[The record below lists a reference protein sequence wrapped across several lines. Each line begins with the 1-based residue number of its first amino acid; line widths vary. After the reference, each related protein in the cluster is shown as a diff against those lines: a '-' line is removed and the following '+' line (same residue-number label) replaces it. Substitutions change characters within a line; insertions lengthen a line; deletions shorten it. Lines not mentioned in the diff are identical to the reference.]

1 MKTDFNSLLEI
12 YTKAIESFLQ
22 MEAATILDDVSERN
36 LCGRLAI
43 QLEREIE
50 ARGLEGYFAD
60 TEYNRKQHGHVKTIL
75 SDNMEVI
82 NITCDLIVHSRG
94 RVIQNDNLIAIE
106 MAKPNKTAA
115 DILADK
121 NRLRALT
128 KSSHDGVW
136 SYGDGAHPEHVC
148 GYVMGLFIMVDR
160 INRVVRTELFRSGK
174 RVSRFDD
181 LPF

>member
-1 MKTDFNSLLEI
+1 MSTDFGSLEQI
-12 YTKAIESFLQ
+12 YSSAIESFLKV
-22 MEAATILDDVSERN
+22 ETATILDDVSERN

-43 QLEREIE
+43 QLEREIQ
-50 ARGLEGYFAD
+50 ARGLEAYFAD

-75 SDNMEVI
+75 SDNLEVI

-128 KSSHDGVW
+128 KSSYDGVW

-160 INRVVRTELFRSGK
+160 INRVLKTEVFRSGESAGK
-174 RVSRFDD
+174 FKDLRF
-181 LPF
+181 

>member
-1 MKTDFNSLLEI
+1 MSTDFDSLGKM
-12 YTKAIESFLQ
+12 YSDAIESFLK
-22 MEAATILDDVSERN
+22 MEAETILDDVSERN

-43 QLEREIE
+43 QLEREIQ
-50 ARGLEGYFAD
+50 ARGLEGYVAD
-60 TEYNRKQHGHVKTIL
+60 TEYNRKQRGHVKTIL
-75 SDNMEVI
+75 SDNMEII

-106 MAKPNKTAA
+106 MAKPNKTTA

-128 KSSHDGVW
+128 KSSYDGVW

-148 GYVMGLFIMVDR
+148 GYVMGIFIMVDR
-160 INRVVRTELFRSGK
+160 VNRVLKAEVFRSGE
-174 RVSRFDD
+174 RVGRFDD
-181 LPF
+181 LRF